1 MDDPLLVPTL
11 ADLRRRRGLKW
22 RLYGEEVLPLWVA
35 EMDVL
40 PPEPVTRAVTDAM
53 ALGDTGYP
61 WAPDYVDAVADFAGR
76 RWGWAPEPA
85 RTRLAPN
92 VMLGISEVLRL
103 LTGPGDAVVV
113 NCPVYP
119 PFYAFVRNLGRRVVE
134 APLGPDGR
142 IDLQSLASAF
152 GDARRDGGRAAYL
165 LASPH
170 NPTGVVHTE
179 QELTAAGELAAE
191 HGVRVVVDEI
201 HAPLVHAP
209 HRFVPYLSL
218 PVGARA
224 FSVFSAS
231 KGFNLAGLTSAVAIA
246 GEEAASDL
254 AAMPEEVAFGAS
266 HLGSIAQAAALRE
279 GDEWLAALLGGLDRN
294 RQLLHE
300 LLSDQLPGVGYRI
313 PEGTYLAWLDFRP
326 LGMGDDPAEFLREH
340 AKVAL
345 SPGPDFGSGGAG
357 HARLNFATSPVVLT
371 EAVER
376 MARAVGDRA
385 VAAGDADQRG
395 PAPTSGSLRDR

>member
-1 MDDPLLVPTL
+1 MDDPLLVPSL

-22 RLYGEEVLPLWVA
+22 RLYGEDVLPLWVA

-76 RWGWAPEPA
+76 HWGWAPEA
-85 RTRLAPN
+85 GRTRLVPN

-142 IDLQSLASAF
+142 IDLQRLASAF

-179 QELTAAGELAAE
+179 QELTAAGELAAD

-218 PVGARA
+218 PVGAAA

-231 KGFNLAGLTSAVAIA
+231 KGFNLAGLTSAVAMA

-254 AAMPEEVAFGAS
+254 AAMPQEVAFGAS
-266 HLGSIAQAAALRE
+266 HVGSIAQAAALRE
-279 GDEWLAALLGGLDRN
+279 GDEWLDALLGGLDRN
-294 RQLLHE
+294 RQLLRE
-300 LLSDQLPGVGYRI
+300 LLADRLPGVGYSA

-326 LGMGDDPAEFLREH
+326 LGLGDDPAGFLREH

-345 SPGPDFGSGGAG
+345 SPGPDFGTGGAG
-357 HARLNFATSPVVLT
+357 HARLNFATSPAVLT

-385 VAAGDADQRG
+385 VAAGDADYH
-395 PAPTSGSLRDR
+395 

>member
-1 MDDPLLVPTL
+1 MDDPLLVPRL
-11 ADLRRRRGLKW
+11 DDLRRRRGLKW
-22 RLYGEEVLPLWVA
+22 RLYGEDVLPLWVA

-40 PPEPVTRAVTDAM
+40 PPDPVTAAVTDAM

-61 WAPDYVDAVADFAGR
+61 WAPDYLDAVVGFARR

-85 RTRLAPN
+85 RARLVPN
-92 VMLGISEVLRL
+92 VMLGVSEVLRL
-103 LTGPGDAVVV
+103 VTGPGDAVVV

-134 APLGPDGR
+134 APLGAEGR
-142 IDLQSLASAF
+142 IDLRSLAEAF
-152 GDARRDGGRAAYL
+152 DVARRGGGRAAYL

-179 QELTAAGELAAE
+179 QELTAAGELAAG

-218 PVGARA
+218 PVGAVG

-231 KGFNLAGLTSAVAIA
+231 KGFNLAGLTSAVAMA
-246 GEEAASDL
+246 GEGAAGDL

-266 HLGSIAQAAALRE
+266 HVGSIAQAAALRE
-279 GDEWLAALLGGLDRN
+279 GDEWLDALLGGLERN
-294 RQLLHE
+294 RHLLHG
-300 LLSDQLPGVGYRI
+300 LLADHLPGVGYRV
-313 PEGTYLAWLDFRP
+313 PEGTYLAWLDLRS
-326 LGMGDDPAEFLREH
+326 LGLGDDPAAFFREH

-345 SPGPDFGSGGAG
+345 SAGPGFGTGGAG
-357 HARLNFATSPVVLT
+357 HARLNFATSPAVLT

-376 MARAVGDRA
+376 MARAVR
-385 VAAGDADQRG
+385 VSG
-395 PAPTSGSLRDR
+395 PR

>member
-1 MDDPLLVPTL
+1 MDDPLLAPTL

-22 RLYGEEVLPLWVA
+22 RLYGDDVLPLWVA

-40 PPEPVTRAVTDAM
+40 PPEPVTRAVTEAM

-61 WAPDYVDAVADFAGR
+61 WARDYIGAVADFAGR
-76 RWGWAPEPA
+76 RWGWSPEPGLA
-85 RTRLAPN
+85 RLVPN
-92 VMLGISEVLRL
+92 VMLGISEVLKL
-103 LTGPGDAVVV
+103 VTDPGDAVVV

-134 APLGPDGR
+134 APLTAEGR
-142 IDLQSLASAF
+142 LDLDTLAAAF
-152 GDARRDGGRAAYL
+152 GEARRGGGRAAYL

-170 NPTGVVHTE
+170 NPTGAVNTE
-179 QELTAAGELAAE
+179 HELTALGELAGE

-218 PVGARA
+218 PVGSVA

-231 KGFNLAGLTSAVAIA
+231 KGFNLAGLTSAVVVA
-246 GEEAASDL
+246 GEESRHEL
-254 AAMPEEVAFGAS
+254 ATMPEEVAFGAS
-266 HLGSIAQAAALRE
+266 HVGSIAQAAALRE
-279 GDEWLAALLGGLDRN
+279 GDEWLDALLGGLDRN
-294 RQLLHE
+294 RHLLRD
-300 LLSDQLPGVGYRI
+300 LLAQALPDVGYRV
-313 PEGTYLAWLDFRP
+313 PEGTYLAWLDCRA
-326 LGMGDDPAEFLREH
+326 LGLGDDPAAHIREH

-345 SPGPDFGSGGAG
+345 SRGLDFGTGGAG
-357 HARLNFATSPVVLT
+357 HARLNFATSPALLA

-376 MARAVGDRA
+376 MAGASSVRSL
-385 VAAGDADQRG
+385 
-395 PAPTSGSLRDR
+395 SGARSRFDPHNH

>member
-1 MDDPLLVPTL
+1 MDDPLLAPTL
-11 ADLRRRRGLKW
+11 PELRRRSGLKW
-22 RLYGEEVLPLWVA
+22 RLFGDGVLPLWVA

-40 PPEPVTRAVTDAM
+40 PPEPVVRAVTQAV

-61 WAPDYVDAVADFAGR
+61 WARDYIEAVAGFARR
-76 RWGWAPEPA
+76 RWDWELEPDRA
-85 RTRLAPN
+85 RLVPN

-103 LTGPGDAVVV
+103 LTDAGDAVVV

-134 APLGPDGR
+134 APLTAEGR
-142 IDLQSLASAF
+142 LDLTTLAAAF
-152 GDARRDGGRAAYL
+152 GEARRGGGRAAYL
-165 LASPH
+165 MASPQ
-170 NPTGVVHTE
+170 NPTGVVHTA
-179 QELTAAGELAAE
+179 QELTAAGELAAA

-218 PVGARA
+218 PVGSVA

-246 GEEAASDL
+246 GEDSAGEV

-266 HLGSIAQAAALRE
+266 HVGSIAQAAALQE
-279 GDEWLAALLGGLDRN
+279 GDEWLDALLGGLDRN
-294 RQLLHE
+294 RLLLRD
-300 LLSDQLPGVGYRI
+300 LLAEHLPEVGYRV
-313 PEGTYLAWLDFRP
+313 PEGTYLAWLDCRA
-326 LGMGDDPAEFLREH
+326 LGLGDDPAAFFREH

-345 SPGPDFGSGGAG
+345 SPGPDFGTGGAA
-357 HARLNFATSPVVLT
+357 HARLNFATSPAILT
-371 EAVER
+371 DAVER
-376 MARAVGDRA
+376 MAT
-385 VAAGDADQRG
+385 
-395 PAPTSGSLRDR
+395 TSPLAR

>member
-22 RLYGEEVLPLWVA
+22 RLYGDDVLPLWVA

-40 PPEPVTRAVTDAM
+40 PPEPVVAAVAEAM

-61 WAPDYVDAVADFAGR
+61 WARDYTEAVAEFAAR
-76 RWGWAPEPA
+76 RWGWSVAPA
-85 RTRLAPN
+85 RARLVPN

-134 APLGPDGR
+134 APLTEDGR
-142 IDLQSLASAF
+142 LDLASLEVAF
-152 GDARRDGGRAAYL
+152 GAATRGPGRAAYL

-170 NPTGVVHTE
+170 NPTGAVHTA
-179 QELTAAGELAAE
+179 QELTSVGRLAAE

-218 PVGARA
+218 PVGSVA
-224 FSVFSAS
+224 FAVFSAS
-231 KGFNLAGLTSAVAIA
+231 KGFNLAGLTSAAVIP
-246 GEEAASDL
+246 GDEAAQEL
-254 AAMPEEVAFGAS
+254 AAMPEEVAYGAS
-266 HLGSIAQAAALRE
+266 HVGSIAQAAALRE
-279 GDEWLAALLGGLDRN
+279 GDTWLDALLGGLDRN
-294 RQLLHE
+294 RHLLRD
-300 LLSDQLPGVGYRI
+300 LLADQLPDIGYRV
-313 PEGTYLAWLDFRP
+313 PEGTYLAWLDCRG
-326 LGMGDDPAEFLREH
+326 LGLGDDPAAHFREQ
-340 AKVAL
+340 ARVAL
-345 SPGPDFGSGGAG
+345 SRGLDFGTGGAG
-357 HARLNFATSPVVLT
+357 HARLNFATSPSILA

-376 MARAVGDRA
+376 MA
-385 VAAGDADQRG
+385 AASSDG
-395 PAPTSGSLRDR
+395 

>member
-1 MDDPLLVPTL
+1 MDDPLLAPTL
-11 ADLRRRRGLKW
+11 PELRRRQGLKW
-22 RLYGEEVLPLWVA
+22 RLYGDEVLPLWVA
-35 EMDVL
+35 EMDVF
-40 PPEPVTRAVTDAM
+40 PAEPVTRAVTEAM

-61 WAPDYVDAVADFAGR
+61 WARDYIEAVTAFAR
-76 RWGWAPEPA
+76 RHWGWDVEPA
-85 RTRLAPN
+85 RARLVPN

-103 LTGPGDAVVV
+103 VTDPGDAVVV

-134 APLGPDGR
+134 APLTAEGR
-142 IDLQSLASAF
+142 IDLTTLDRAF
-152 GDARRDGGRAAYL
+152 GEARRGGRPAAYL

-170 NPTGVVHTE
+170 NPTGAVHTA
-179 QELTAAGELAAE
+179 QELAAAGELAAE

-218 PVGARA
+218 PVGSVA

-246 GEEAASDL
+246 GEESAREL

-266 HLGSIAQAAALRE
+266 HVGSIAQAAALRD
-279 GDEWLAALLGGLDRN
+279 GDDWLRALLGGLDRN
-294 RQLLHE
+294 RRLLRD
-300 LLSDQLPGVGYRI
+300 LLADALPEVGYRV
-313 PEGTYLAWLDFRP
+313 PEGTYLAWLDCRSFG
-326 LGMGDDPAEFLREH
+326 LGDDPATYFREH

-345 SPGPDFGSGGAG
+345 SRGLDFGTGGAG
-357 HARLNFATSPVVLT
+357 HARLNFATSPAVLT
-371 EAVER
+371 EAVDR
-376 MARAVGDRA
+376 MTRAVRDHRA
-385 VAAGDADQRG
+385 RC
-395 PAPTSGSLRDR
+395 

>member
-1 MDDPLLVPTL
+1 MDDPLLVPRL

-22 RLYGEEVLPLWVA
+22 RLYGEDVLPLWVA

-40 PPEPVTRAVTDAM
+40 PPEPVTRAVTEAL

-61 WAPDYVDAVADFAGR
+61 WAPDYVEAVVDFAGR
-76 RWGWAPEPA
+76 RWGWSPDAA
-85 RTRLAPN
+85 RTRLVPN

-103 LTGPGDAVVV
+103 VTGPGDAVVV

-134 APLGPDGR
+134 APLGTGGR
-142 IDLQSLASAF
+142 IDLETLAVAF
-152 GDARRDGGRAAYL
+152 AEARRGGGRAAYL

-170 NPTGVVHTE
+170 NPTGAVHTE

-191 HGVRVVVDEI
+191 HGVQVVVDEI

-218 PVGARA
+218 PVGAAA

-231 KGFNLAGLTSAVAIA
+231 KGFNLAGLTSAVVMA
-246 GEEAASDL
+246 GEDAASEL

-266 HLGSIAQAAALRE
+266 HVGSIAQGAALRE
-279 GDEWLAALLGGLDRN
+279 GDEWLDALLGGLDHN
-294 RQLLHE
+294 RHLLAE
-300 LLSDQLPGVGYRI
+300 LLATHLPEVGYRV
-313 PEGTYLAWLDFRP
+313 PEGTYLAWLDLRP
-326 LGMGDDPAEFLREH
+326 LGLGDDPATFLRVS
-340 AKVAL
+340 AQVAL
-345 SPGPDFGSGGAG
+345 SPGIDFGTGGAG
-357 HARLNFATSPVVLT
+357 HARLNFATSPAVLT

-376 MARAVGDRA
+376 MARAV
-385 VAAGDADQRG
+385 RG
-395 PAPTSGSLRDR
+395 RPPR